1 MKNSLLVAVL
11 ATLMTAPA
19 FAKVK
24 KISYYCG
31 EGGNQ
36 ETCSDT
42 AELVISG
49 NVLPICNIEVA
60 ATVAASA
67 LNITGGESST
77 SIASVTEQSNS
88 PAGYTVSVSSLN
100 NGSLKHA
107 SVPGEQFAYQ
117 LSYDGGANFNPTT
130 APAVVK
136 TSGPLPG
143 FTTDVSDVKI
153 TYPAQ
158 PTAMVGTYSDTLS
171 FTLQSL

>member
-11 ATLMTAPA
+11 AALISAPA
-19 FAKVK
+19 MAKVK
-24 KISYYCG
+24 IVRLCND
-31 EGGNQ
+31 GGTQ

-49 NVLPICNIEVA
+49 VVAPVCNIEVA
-60 ATVAASA
+60 PTVAATA
-67 LNITGGESST
+67 LNISGGESAT

-100 NGSLKHA
+100 NGNLKHA
-107 SVPGEQFAYQ
+107 TVAGEQFAYQ
-117 LSYDGGANFNPTT
+117 LSYDGAANFAPTT

-153 TYPAQ
+153 TFAAQ